1 MNILVMLVV
10 LLAQQAVL
18 ANGALT
24 QRTKHLLKTGLLFK
38 LEKTTTDFGLHAD
51 ASFREAIK
59 KIDAIE
65 RRVALREIY
74 RVSARTDEAREIVAV
89 EHGAEELKI
98 FNYILKLQEAADSL
112 GVDIDLKSAMAIRI
126 AMSDKND

>member
-1 MNILVMLVV
+1 MNIVIMLVV
-10 LLAQQAVL
+10 LLAQQAVW
-18 ANGALT
+18 ANGTLT
-24 QRTKHLLKTGLLFK
+24 NKTRYLLKTGLLFK
-38 LEKTTTDFGLHAD
+38 LGSPITNFT
-51 ASFREAIK
+51 
-59 KIDAIE
+59 KIDDIGRRTDDIE
-65 RRVALREIY
+65 RRTSLREIY
-74 RVSARTDEAREIVAV
+74 RVSDRVDEARKIVEA